1 MSDSRLMHA
10 ATKTKSTDAYYGEIK
25 TELFRKSI
33 HVLVAFVPALATINI
48 QITQLFLAS
57 AVIIYSLS
65 ELMRMN
71 GRQVILISG
80 ITAAASRERDKGCL
94 VLGPVTLAVGA
105 MLALMLYPLK
115 AAEIAIYA
123 LAFGDSAASLIGKL
137 FGRIVLPGFGKKTLE
152 GTLACF
158 TVVFIITMVISSNIR
173 AAFIIAS
180 AATLIE
186 LIPIKDLD
194 NLLIPVGTGFVAV
207 MIL

>member
-1 MSDSRLMHA
+1 MS
-10 ATKTKSTDAYYGEIK
+10 KTKSTDTYHSEIK

-48 QITQLFLAS
+48 EITQLALAL
-57 AVIIYSLS
+57 AVVLYSTS
-65 ELMRMN
+65 ELMRLN
-71 GRQVILISG
+71 GRQVLLISG
-80 ITAAASRERDKGCL
+80 ITAAASRERDKGHM

-123 LAFGDSAASLIGKL
+123 LAFGDSAASIVGTL
-137 FGRIVLPGFGKKTLE
+137 FGKIVIPGFGKKTLE

-158 TVVFIITMVISSNIR
+158 AAVFIVTFSITQNIS

-180 AATLIE
+180 AAALIE

-194 NLLIPVGTGFVAV
+194 NLLIPVGTGLVAV
-207 MIL
+207 LIL